1 MQFLM
6 PRLQRSLRLMVL
18 LFLQPRT
25 PSSWSPLSGL
35 DTAIFDLMSTPR
47 ITHQFQKNANHF
59 DKHLISE
66 TPSISL
72 HTALT
77 LSCMCEIES
86 PGDILQQNILE
97 YVSYFTRRVMSN
109 YQYILVERDE
119 RVCIVTLNRPKE
131 LNALNT
137 HLVGELADALEE
149 FDRDDEI
156 RCIVL
161 TGVGERAFA
170 AGADIKEMSD
180 KSPIDMLL
188 GGFENWNRI
197 RRIKK
202 PLIAAVGG
210 YALGGGC
217 ELAMHCD
224 MIVASANARFGQLE
238 ITLGLIPGEGGTKGR
253 ACTLGKYRAMEMV
266 LTGANFTAQEM
277 ADHGLVNRVVPKG
290 EHLNEALKLAK
301 TVAAQAPLAARLAK
315 DAVLAAFET
324 TLEQGLANERKNFF
338 LLFASED
345 MREGTRA
352 FIEKRKADFQGR

>member
-1 MQFLM
+1 
-6 PRLQRSLRLMVL
+6 
-18 LFLQPRT
+18 
-25 PSSWSPLSGL
+25 
-35 DTAIFDLMSTPR
+35 
-47 ITHQFQKNANHF
+47 
-59 DKHLISE
+59 
-66 TPSISL
+66 
-72 HTALT
+72 
-77 LSCMCEIES
+77 
-86 PGDILQQNILE
+86 
-97 YVSYFTRRVMSN
+97 MSN

-119 RVCIVTLNRPKE
+119 RVGIVTLNRPKE

-137 HLVGELADALEE
+137 DLVGELADALED

-161 TGVGERAFA
+161 TGAGERAFA
-170 AGADIKEMSD
+170 AGADIKEMSN

-197 RRIKK
+197 RRIKT
-202 PLIAAVGG
+202 PVIAAVGG

-224 MIVASANARFGQLE
+224 MIVASENAQFGQPE
-238 ITLGLIPGEGGTKGR
+238 IKLGIIPGAGGTQR
-253 ACTLGKYRAMEMV
+253 LARTFGKYRAMEMV

-352 FIEKRKADFQGR
+352 FIEKRKADFQGK